1 MTEPDGDGLVDLVD
15 RRVPDRYLPRPE
27 TARNPVVVSCG
38 PTPARARMFTRYR
51 EFRYLESGW
60 MKLSGAGRAIR
71 GLRRV
76 VLTVIEL
83 FESPRHGVLRRQ
95 LVWGVGRG

>member
-15 RRVPDRYLPRPE
+15 RRVPDRDLPRPE
-27 TARNPVVVSCG
+27 TARSPVVVSCG

-60 MKLSGAGRAIR
+60 MKLSAGRAIR

-76 VLTVIEL
+76 VLTVVEL
-83 FESPRHGVLRRQ
+83 FDFPRHGVLCG
-95 LVWGVGRG
+95 VWGEDERF